1 MLVRRMANIT
11 LNINDDVIK
20 KVRKIAIDENTTMTA
35 MIRKFLQS
43 VAERENPERE
53 RKIALLEKSFNN
65 LGRDM
70 GKRTWIR
77 EDLYE

>member
-1 MLVRRMANIT
+1 MANIT

>member
-1 MLVRRMANIT
+1 MANIT
-11 LNINDDVIK
+11 LNIDDEVIK
-20 KVRKIAIDENTTMTA
+20 KVRKIAIDENSTMTA

-70 GKRTWIR
+70 GKRTWTR